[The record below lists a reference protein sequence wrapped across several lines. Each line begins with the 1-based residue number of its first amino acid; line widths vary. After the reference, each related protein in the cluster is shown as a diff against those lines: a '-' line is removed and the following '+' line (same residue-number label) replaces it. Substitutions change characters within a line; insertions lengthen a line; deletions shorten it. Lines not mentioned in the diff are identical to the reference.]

1 MYVPRSVPARKLLR
15 SNPIRILKEKIPGWW
30 DPLGTGAVRQLWL
43 RDGPEARTKTV
54 KEEGLETY

>member
-1 MYVPRSVPARKLLR
+1 MPARKLLR
-15 SNPIRILKEKIPGWW
+15 SNPTRILKEKVPGWW